1 VSNDQD
7 GLREPFLNRWARQK
21 QAQQKPPAKR
31 PETSETDKPEPEVD
45 QAELIAKLP
54 KLEDLTAQSDI
65 TGFLQKGVPDAL
77 RNLALRQMWSLD
89 PTIRDFVE
97 VAENQWDFNTPG
109 GVHGLFQEV
118 AEGTDISVWMAQAT
132 QSVIAEPEAKTAATA
147 DHAGDA
153 AQPRLDAEAG
163 VEMADAAEPERHAHQ
178 RSEREP
184 RLTPTVSVPGADG
197 KGPAT
202 DQMSVVFP
210 ASPLRGEGAAPADM
224 TAVPTDRP
232 PRRRHG
238 GALPTS

>member
-1 VSNDQD
+1 VSNDKD

-21 QAQQKPPAKR
+21 QAQQTPPAKR
-31 PETSETDKPEPEVD
+31 PQTSEVNKPEPEID

-109 GVHGLFQEV
+109 GIHGLFQEV

-132 QSVIAEPEAKTAATA
+132 QSVIGEPEAKKVAAEADAAADAVPIERATREKATA
-147 DHAGDA
+147 LPSADHGTVQDVSNTAMSDGVAHHTVVDHATHNSLAAAESEAA
-153 AQPRLDAEAG
+153 AQPEHESAKPL
-163 VEMADAAEPERHAHQ
+163 Q
-178 RSEREP
+178 RP
-184 RLTPTVSVPGADG
+184 LT
-197 KGPAT
+197 
-202 DQMSVVFP
+202 
-210 ASPLRGEGAAPADM
+210 
-224 TAVPTDRP
+224 
-232 PRRRHG
+232 RRRHG
-238 GALPTS
+238 GALPPERLS